1 MASPE
6 NIEKLGQVARLLAE
20 ADLSVW
26 SQMGYPQDH
35 RPDIGYLAQ
44 HIFLGRGVR
53 TMLRPHPNLKPKYFA
68 ATKDALKQTGLAH
81 DIRVAEY
88 DPFRREMVID
98 PALFNH
104 DERWQR
110 RVIVHES
117 AHDLSDRMVSIP
129 GTALPSENQRG
140 TERDLEQ
147 LFKRNTAPKLRQ
159 ITIKQSGFRKF
170 VFAGENLIG
179 EQPRPIPSVT
189 EVYPTIVELV
199 TDQIMDL
206 NGDISK
212 FDQLA
217 AQDKLPFSQ
226 EKNNPNFFNYL
237 AQAMTYVDWRIL
249 LDAFKT
255 GDIEQTLNRL
265 EAAHKEAAN
274 GIFLNLTEA
283 IEDDEKMHMQSQIK
297 SRLARFH

>member
-1 MASPE
+1 M
-6 NIEKLGQVARLLAE
+6 
-20 ADLSVW
+20 
-26 SQMGYPQDH
+26 
-35 RPDIGYLAQ
+35 
-44 HIFLGRGVR
+44 
-53 TMLRPHPNLKPKYFA
+53 
-68 ATKDALKQTGLAH
+68 QTGLAH

-88 DPFRREMVID
+88 DPFRREIVLD
-98 PALFNH
+98 PVLLNH
-104 DERWQR
+104 DDSWIR
-110 RVIVHES
+110 RVVVHES
-117 AHDLSDRMVSIP
+117 AHDLSDRMKNIP
-129 GTALPSENQRG
+129 ATSLPSEQQRG
-140 TERDLEQ
+140 IERD
-147 LFKRNTAPKLRQ
+147 FKDIFKKNTAPKLRQ
-159 ITIKQSGFRKF
+159 VTVKQAGFRKF
-170 VFAGENLIG
+170 FFAGDKVIG
-179 EQPRPIPSVT
+179 EHPLPVRSVM
-189 EVYPTIVELV
+189 EIYPTIVELV

-206 NGDISK
+206 NGDIAK